1 MSRIRRRVLQV
12 AFLGIGLAV
21 ATYFAWHWI
30 RVVQFYSG
38 PSEATLEE
46 TGFDWAA
53 AKGGELSHTYAF
65 APAYPFW
72 SDGAT
77 KERYVQIPPG
87 TKIDTSD
94 PDRWNFPQGTRI
106 WKVFV
111 KDEVL
116 VETRMLFKHAHETG
130 AWDMAVYQ
138 PDRETG
144 VSVKLALGKD
154 DVAGTMHD
162 IPAPSECVTCHSS
175 GEQRRPL
182 GVTAIQLPWTS
193 EDALSIQ
200 KLIAKDLLTDSP
212 DGPATVPGDERARAA
227 LGYLHSN
234 CGSCHYEG
242 STHVTDKVP
251 LRMNLTAD
259 TLSAVE
265 STNVYRTAIAH
276 QPHLPGLGTE
286 VYILPGAPQ
295 ESFLWRRM
303 SIRDGGA
310 WQMPP
315 LATEVVD
322 EHGVALIEAWISRL
336 NQDTSGNNSPAE

>member
-1 MSRIRRRVLQV
+1 MGRRVLQATV
-12 AFLGIGLAV
+12 LVVGLAV
-21 ATYFAWHWI
+21 ASWIAWHWI
-30 RVVQFYSG
+30 SVLHYYLG

-53 AKGGELSHTYAF
+53 AKRNQLSDTYAF
-65 APAYPFW
+65 APTYPFW
-72 SDGAT
+72 SDGAK
-77 KERYVQIPPG
+77 KERYIHIPPG
-87 TKIDTSD
+87 TRIDTSD

-111 KDEVL
+111 KDDVH
-116 VETRMLFKHAHETG
+116 VETRMLFKHAPEPW

-138 PDRETG
+138 PDGETG
-144 VSVKLALGKD
+144 VSAKRALRQD
-154 DVAGTMHD
+154 DVAGTAHD
-162 IPAPSECVTCHSS
+162 IPAPADCVTCHSN

-182 GVTAIQLPWTS
+182 GVTAIQLPWAG

-200 KLIAKDLLTDSP
+200 KLISMDLLTDSP
-212 DGPATVPGDERARAA
+212 DGPITVPGDELVRAA

-251 LRMNLTAD
+251 LRMNLTID

-265 STNVYRTAIAH
+265 STNVYRTAVGH
-276 QPHLPGLGTE
+276 QPHLPGLGTD
-286 VYILPGAPQ
+286 VYVLPGAPE
-295 ESFLWRRM
+295 ESFVWRRL
-303 SIRDGGA
+303 SVRDGGG

-322 EHGVALIEAWISRL
+322 EQGVALIEAWISGL
-336 NQDTSGNNSPAE
+336 NQHSASSASPAD